1 MRLARMRFATVR
13 LSMSGAF
20 DSGSV
25 PFSEIQSRIADRS
38 YEIPLAHRIV
48 GSTMILLVIGQ
59 VMAAW
64 SALRGECIFVVFF
77 WGIQK
82 DYLTVCN
89 CARGFFDHLWSGKN
103 EKKIRFMQFLF
114 FRAVQ
119 IASESIMD
127 GVFRW
132 IRSFVRRRLIGVWM
146 LGMEVPVHKGCL
158 LENTEIFLKNSGYH
172 GLEDF
177 FKEKP
182 RGATVFWTPERMGK
196 SYTLTKMGL
205 KNTREHRF
213 MYFDF
218 SSVDGDAKKV
228 FYHQLGLDSEC
239 DIKPLSTYLPS
250 NGIFFT
256 FIFDHFDRVVSQNM
270 IASLVRDSVQSSMY
284 NLLILVNDSLNAHS
298 VLNSCGQ
305 LLQRGYTRLLGP
317 PFCGRW
323 SSADLGALS
332 DERYNGLVDQ
342 CGSLVPMI
350 HIRNGFFVPD
360 DVTML
365 LRIAKLQRE
374 WEQGERLL
382 GQYRRIENLV

>member
-1 MRLARMRFATVR
+1 MERVAWRMHF
-13 LSMSGAF
+13 
-20 DSGSV
+20 
-25 PFSEIQSRIADRS
+25 
-38 YEIPLAHRIV
+38 
-48 GSTMILLVIGQ
+48 
-59 VMAAW
+59 
-64 SALRGECIFVVFF
+64 RGF
-77 WGIQK
+77 
-82 DYLTVCN
+82 LTVCN
-89 CARGFFDHLWSGKN
+89 CARGFFDHLWNGKN

-250 NGIFFT
+250 NGIFST